1 MRTDQ
6 NHEEVLWTL
15 HKGDRIAEA
24 RTSSADFVPQLR
36 IYTGSGPK
44 RATYALV
51 SMERVS
57 DAKTLRALAAEKR
70 KEFEVEGW
78 EGR

>member
-15 HKGDRIAEA
+15 YKGDRVAEA
-24 RTSSADFVPQLR
+24 RTSVHDFVPQLR
-36 IYTGSGPK
+36 IYTGSGKP
-44 RATYALV
+44 ATYGMV
-51 SMERVS
+51 STERVS